1 MLAAKAKQQEDEIL
15 EYEERR
21 KEENNLEDEI
31 ELYRTQA
38 ESLKEELKV
47 RTWSFINESGNFNFT
62 IFTRQETRNFL
73 LLFHKVD
80 ECTQCVPIFKL
91 QIEI

>member
-47 RTWSFINESGNFNFT
+47 RAGSFTNESGNFNFT
-62 IFTRQETRNFL
+62 IFTRQETRNYIPSL
-73 LLFHKVD
+73 VS
-80 ECTQCVPIFKL
+80 
-91 QIEI
+91 

>member
-47 RTWSFINESGNFNFT
+47 RT
-62 IFTRQETRNFL
+62 
-73 LLFHKVD
+73 
-80 ECTQCVPIFKL
+80 
-91 QIEI
+91 